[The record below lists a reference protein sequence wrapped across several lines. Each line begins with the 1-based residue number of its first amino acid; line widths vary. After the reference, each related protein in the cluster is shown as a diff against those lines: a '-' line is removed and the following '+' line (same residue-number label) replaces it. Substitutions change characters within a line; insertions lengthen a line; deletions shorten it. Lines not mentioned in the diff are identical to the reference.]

1 MSDRATSA
9 PGDDE
14 LAIRN
19 LIHRAALLND
29 SGVLNDYLD
38 CWTEDMV
45 WERAGAE
52 RQDRS
57 AFREAVAC
65 RRQDAKSGP
74 GSGGCHLVLNLVVV
88 LDTPTAATADFYM
101 IFLSGTAAA
110 LSVQSAYRNRDLL
123 RKTPEAGGLRIDQLA
138 RLARDDHDQG
148 GRS

>member
-1 MSDRATSA
+1 MDELAMPASCG

-29 SGVLNDYLD
+29 GGLLDDYLD
-38 CWTEDMV
+38 CWTDDMV

-57 AFREAVAC
+57 AFRAAVSS
-65 RRQDAKSGP
+65 RRKDGRSGP
-74 GSGGCHLVLNLVVV
+74 GSGSCHLVMNLVVAV
-88 LDTPTAATADFYM
+88 DTPTAATADFYM
-101 IFLSGTAAA
+101 VFLSGSGAG

-123 RKTPEAGGLRIDQLA
+123 RKTPGGWRIA
-138 RLARDDHDQG
+138 H
-148 GRS
+148 RSIGPVIP